1 MLGSKALRF
10 DIRHI
15 RTDFYRRFA
24 HAHELPRP
32 MSLVLLVFACALQL
46 FAASNLPAVELL
58 ADESKVTKANADKIK
73 AGMMVKE
80 VEEILGPGK
89 EMQLTNQFPDGP
101 DSDPA
106 TVVSAPS
113 SKSSTR
119 EGRRING
126 KTAKKQ
132 SSSFLQTA
140 RSLSPRPGILETMTQ
155 PIPRKSETSFGSDCE
170 DSQSFLEIP

>member
-1 MLGSKALRF
+1 MLTK
-10 DIRHI
+10 
-15 RTDFYRRFA
+15 
-24 HAHELPRP
+24 LPRP

-89 EMQLTNQFPDGP
+89 EMQLTEFPTGR
-101 DSDPA
+101 
-106 TVVSAPS
+106 
-113 SKSSTR
+113 TR
-119 EGRRING
+119 IQQRSYLRVKQVLDKEGRRING

-140 RSLSPRPGILETMTQ
+140 RSLSPRPGILETMTR